1 MSNFLKKFDDKNLS
15 GKETVALMSNINKQL
30 EVRKCAM
37 NSQAGIKKKI
47 LKDSDEESDSSD
59 SDSDSS
65 Y

>member
-1 MSNFLKKFDDKNLS
+1 
-15 GKETVALMSNINKQL
+15 MSNINKQL

-37 NSQAGIKKKI
+37 NSKAGIKKKI
-47 LKDSDEESDSSD
+47 SNDSDEESDSSD

>member
-1 MSNFLKKFDDKNLS
+1 
-15 GKETVALMSNINKQL
+15 MSNINKQL

-65 Y
+65 YWNIV